1 MTCATVMLSRLL
13 HTAFSSRE
21 RASFGVGRDRFHTWI
36 CEADM
41 GGHFRSCNHRVH
53 GVRDT

>member
-1 MTCATVMLSRLL
+1 MTCVNVMLSHLPRMVF
-13 HTAFSSRE
+13 TSRE